1 MRYELPPSCLH
12 DKAKHQRGENPPS
25 CHEMSRAH
33 PRLQRSSSPVEAQ
46 CPQGMMVMGRAEPVQ
61 SKTQKMAQ
69 ICNKSPYSFGR
80 QKSVLEELL
89 EGGYN

>member
-1 MRYELPPSCLH
+1 
-12 DKAKHQRGENPPS
+12 
-25 CHEMSRAH
+25 
-33 PRLQRSSSPVEAQ
+33 
-46 CPQGMMVMGRAEPVQ
+46 MMVMGRAEPVQ